1 MTMNILTK
9 DRGFKKK
16 KYSFLYF
23 WNLSTWQPYY
33 SFLLSNF
40 TTLQRFLE
48 KSLFAYNKPYKQ
60 RRIGFLD
67 SKSKIWLNVNKIVTQ
82 MVNN

>member
-16 KYSFLYF
+16 PSFLYF

-60 RRIGFLD
+60 RRIEFLD
-67 SKSKIWLNVNKIVTQ
+67 SESKIWLSVNKIVTQ